1 MKTTD
6 LSQSFKRFKFV
17 RAAVPSAL
25 GRLTACMLL
34 STLAIQ
40 SSLVHAAQDETR
52 LLTTLKSRYP
62 GTEFTSVKRSAVPGL
77 YEVIMGGNVAFVSAQ
92 NPRYLVFGRVLDT
105 VTMQDLTAPKLAAL
119 RANASSPPIRPTRA
133 APTDIQPE
141 APVNV
146 SALPLAD
153 AIKTVR
159 GNGSRQLFVFSDPL
173 CGFCRRLQGE
183 LAHLSDVTIYT
194 FIVPFQG
201 RDVPRAIWCA
211 SNEAAQRDAAWQA
224 YMAQGD
230 LAVLPRPARQGLG
243 TGRGDEPD
251 ASKVATCAD
260 PLDRNLALAERL
272 HVQGTPTLLFA
283 DGSRIAAA
291 IPHAQ
296 IESRLADAASRTS
309 KATLAARV
317 PVASAEQA
325 TSVAPH
331 PAPDKE
337 AIP

>member
-6 LSQSFKRFKFV
+6 LSQGFKRFRLM

-25 GRLTACMLL
+25 GRLTACMFL
-34 STLAIQ
+34 STLATQ
-40 SSLVHAAQDETR
+40 SSLVHATQDETR

-62 GTEFTSVKRSAVPGL
+62 GTEFTSVTRSAVPGL
-77 YEVIMGGNVAFVSAQ
+77 YEVIMGGNVALVSAQ

-119 RANASSPPIRPTRA
+119 RAKAPIPPTRA

-146 SALPLAD
+146 SALPLVD

-201 RDVPRAIWCA
+201 REVPRAIWCA

-224 YMAQGD
+224 YMSQGD
-230 LAVLPRPARQGLG
+230 LAVLPRPARQGPS
-243 TGRGDEPD
+243 TGRSDEPD
-251 ASKVATCAD
+251 ASKAETCAD

-272 HVQGTPTLLFA
+272 HVQGTPTLFFA

-291 IPHAQ
+291 VPHAQ
-296 IESRLADAASRTS
+296 IESRLADAASKVS
-309 KATLAARV
+309 KASLAARV
-317 PVASAEQA
+317 PVA
-325 TSVAPH
+325 SVAPH

-337 AIP
+337 ARP